1 MLACGKF
8 GLISAPRRPQT
19 VQVRIA
25 VGGTGVV
32 AKLNRENQK
41 ALAIPST
48 VFCRGDS
55 ICWICPMT
63 IATA

>member
-48 VFCRGDS
+48 VFCRGNS
-55 ICWICPMT
+55 IC
-63 IATA
+63 